1 MNYED
6 QRKYM
11 QYFGTVPRTRA
22 ERKNMNTQINRINRE
37 EYEAEQDR
45 QQEEMNE
52 MFMEHFGRLPQGPAE
67 ARQFL
72 QQIRQE
78 EDEERR
84 RYENGLAQED
94 KLVQLHKYHP
104 NLNITMAEE
113 LQMRIGNPI
122 PFKRYIRR
130 RKREGISE
138 NQAINEYAQGGIV
151 VEGVGKGPNRQNA
164 YANAPKVL
172 KKANARRYGLIP
184 DPHYKPSPNA
194 NNGTASGAYGGSG
207 TRRRKRHG
215 GRRRGRT
222 SRK

>member
-1 MNYED
+1 MH
-6 QRKYM
+6 
-11 QYFGTVPRTRA
+11 YFGTVPRTRA
-22 ERKNMNTQINRINRE
+22 ERKNMNAQINNMERE

-45 QQEEMNE
+45 QEEEMNE
-52 MFMEHFGRLPQGPAE
+52 MFMERFGRLPQGPAE

-72 QQIRQE
+72 QQMRQE
-78 EDEERR
+78 EEEDRR
-84 RYENGLAQED
+84 RHENGLVQED

-104 NLNITMAEE
+104 NLNTTMAEE

-130 RKREGISE
+130 RKREGIPE
-138 NQAINEYAQGGIV
+138 NQAINEYAQGGPI
-151 VEGVGKGPNRQNA
+151 VEGIGKGPNRQNA
-164 YANAPKVL
+164 YVNAPKVL
-172 KKANARRYGLIP
+172 KKANAQRYGLIP
-184 DPHYKPSPNA
+184 DPHYKPISNA
-194 NNGTASGAYGGSG
+194 NNGAAYGGSR